1 MADSYFLRP
10 SADKGTLGHTCSTG
24 SSGYS
29 LINEE
34 THDSDN
40 GYVYHKCSYT
50 SSSKSS
56 TFLFTS
62 KNSILINTTLPAGLM
77 YGDIDQDGVI
87 TQIDVD
93 TIKDHIMSGD
103 VITNATSLKLADIDG
118 NGSIQ
123 AKERQ
128 FLQKLVN
135 LTDTSSSGITYLG
148 DSRGNW
154 SYNASRVG
162 GDGGIFYYDIT
173 TSDSTT
179 SCMAILSPSF
189 AVNKNEFYCQ
199 CFDGYV
205 RVFARNLPK
214 YSINVT
220 IEIFQSS
227 EAISATLPAGL
238 MYGDINM
245 DGVISQE
252 DCDLLSD
259 HLGGYEIT
267 DATSLI
273 LADLN
278 GDNTID
284 TDDLI
289 AIKRISSSSSKESTY
304 KGDYLG
310 NWSLSTN
317 WGADFSRR
325 FYRDIT
331 TSASTTST
339 MAFVIPNGNVRSY
352 SGFQCE
358 CFNGYIRVYAK
369 NLPLNEISVNIRV
382 INLDKTITSTLPAGQ
397 MYGDVDMDG
406 VLTQADVEI
415 FRDHCSQSEE
425 LTGTALTLADVNGDG
440 NVDTKD
446 ILVVREIIANVS
458 NVNTSGYRGDYLGNW
473 SVNTART
480 NGDPKVFYYDI
491 SNNQIT
497 TDYNVYIYTNSD
509 TSTNDYIAE
518 CFSGYVRI
526 YARNIPKAQTTIKIG
541 LKQKKSYPLDTIS
554 GVNLHLV
561 ARGSSSVTSPS
572 IKCLFAVGSENGG
585 TSAEM
590 GIESSTLTTSYAD
603 YSASS
608 AAMAT
613 AINNYI
619 AANNAFPT
627 ISAKLTTSGTS
638 YAQAQIRI
646 TQIYVELLYDDA
658 SGGGTTTTALRI
670 KQNGAWTPVTKVYKK
685 VNNSWVEQT
694 DLNSL
699 FNSNTKYIKK

>member
-1 MADSYFLRP
+1 MADSYILRP
-10 SADKGTLGHTCSTG
+10 VSDVSLTHTCSTG
-24 SSGYS
+24 SSGYA
-29 LINEE
+29 LIDDE
-34 THDSDN
+34 THDSDST
-40 GYVYHKCSYT
+40 YISYKYAT
-50 SSSKSS
+50 GSTSKSS

-87 TQIDVD
+87 TQNDVD
-93 TIKDHIMSGD
+93 TIKQHVLSGNT
-103 VITNATSLKLADIDG
+103 ITGTTALVLADANGDG
-118 NGSIQ
+118 SVS
-123 AKERQ
+123 AKDHG
-128 FLQKLVN
+128 
-135 LTDTSSSGITYLG
+135 LTENVFDLSGTISSYAG
-148 DSRGNW
+148 DYNGNW
-154 SYNASRVG
+154 SVNTSKAN

-173 TSDSTT
+173 TSDSTA

-227 EAISATLPAGL
+227 ETISATLPAGL

-252 DCDLLSD
+252 DCDLLSN

-267 DATSLI
+267 DATSLV

-278 GDNTID
+278 GDNAID

-289 AIKRISSSSSKESTY
+289 AIKRISSQSSKESTY
-304 KGDYLG
+304 KGDSLG
-310 NWSLSTN
+310 NWSLASD

-369 NLPLNEISVNIRV
+369 NLPLNEISINIRV
-382 INLDKTITSTLPAGQ
+382 INLDKTISSTLPAGQ
-397 MYGDVDMDG
+397 MYGDFDGDG
-406 VLTQADVEI
+406 VLTEEDALMLNEYLVDISVFDTEQIEIADVHSDGSI
-415 FRDHCSQSEE
+415 DLKDRV
-425 LTGTALTLADVNGDG
+425 ALR
-440 NVDTKD
+440 K
-446 ILVVREIIANVS
+446 IINLLS
-458 NVNTSGYRGDYLGNW
+458 DPNSTYNGDYLGNW

-480 NGDPKVFYYDI
+480 DGDPKVFYYDI

-497 TDYNVYIYTNSD
+497 TDYRAYIYTNSD
-509 TSTNDYIAE
+509 VSTNDYIAE

-541 LKQKKSYPLDTIS
+541 LKQKKSYPLNTVS
-554 GVNLHLV
+554 GVKIHVV
-561 ARGSSSVTSPS
+561 AKRTGTMSNA
-572 IKCLFAVGSENGG
+572 KCNCYFAVGSDVGG
-585 TSAEM
+585 NSADM
-590 GIESSTLTTSYAD
+590 GVEVSSLTTTYTD
-603 YSASS
+603 YTASS
-608 AAMAT
+608 DAMAE

-619 AANNAFPT
+619 ATNNAFPT
-627 ISAKLTTSGTS
+627 ISAKLTNSSS
-638 YAQAQIRI
+638 YSSYQIRV
-646 TQIYVELLYDDA
+646 TQIYVELLYGEI
-658 SGGGTTTTALRI
+658 STNLRL
-670 KQNGAWTPVTKVYKK
+670 KQNNSWTPVTKVFKK
-685 VNNSWVEQT
+685 VNGSWVEQT
-694 DLNSL
+694 DLSSL
-699 FNSNTKYIKK
+699 FNTTTKYIKG

>member
-1 MADSYFLRP
+1 MADSYILRP
-10 SADKGTLGHTCSTG
+10 VSDVSLTHTCSTG
-24 SSGYS
+24 SSGYA
-29 LINEE
+29 LIDDE
-34 THDSDN
+34 THDSDST
-40 GYVYHKCSYT
+40 YISYKYAT
-50 SSSKSS
+50 GSTSKSS

-77 YGDIDQDGVI
+77 YGDIDQDGII
-87 TQIDVD
+87 TQSDVD
-93 TIKDHIMSGD
+93 TIKQHILAGGI
-103 VITNATSLKLADIDG
+103 ITDATALALADANGDG
-118 NGSIQ
+118 SVS
-123 AKERQ
+123 AKDHGVVENV
-128 FLQKLVN
+128 FDLSG
-135 LTDTSSSGITYLG
+135 TISSYAG
-148 DSRGNW
+148 DYNGNW
-154 SYNASRVG
+154 SVNASKAN

-227 EAISATLPAGL
+227 EAISATLPAGQ

-289 AIKRISSSSSKESTY
+289 AIGRISSQSSKESTY

-310 NWSLSTN
+310 NWSLSTD

-369 NLPLNEISVNIRV
+369 NLPLNEISINIRV
-382 INLDKTITSTLPAGQ
+382 INLDKTISSTLPAGK
-397 MYGDVDMDG
+397 MRG
-406 VLTQADVEI
+406 
-415 FRDHCSQSEE
+415 
-425 LTGTALTLADVNGDG
+425 DVNGNGILDYEDYNLLHKQSAGSSVIDEDYLVLGDVNNDG
-440 NVDTKD
+440 SLNAKDAMIVSQLARLIYDT
-446 ILVVREIIANVS
+446 S
-458 NVNTSGYRGDYLGNW
+458 SSGNYQGDYLNKW
-473 SVNTART
+473 TFNNTVPE
-480 NGDPKVFYYDI
+480 GDPKLFYYDI
-491 SNNQIT
+491 KNTQIT

-518 CFSGYVRI
+518 CFNGYVRV

-541 LKQKKSYPLDTIS
+541 LKQKKSYPLDTVS
-554 GVNLHLV
+554 GVKIHIV
-561 ARGSSSVTSPS
+561 ARRTGTLSNA
-572 IKCLFAVGSENGG
+572 KCNCYFAVGSDAGG
-585 TSAEM
+585 SSADM
-590 GIESSTLTTSYAD
+590 GVEVSSLTTTYTD
-603 YSASS
+603 YTASS
-608 AAMAT
+608 DAMAE

-627 ISAKLTTSGTS
+627 ISAKLTNSSS
-638 YAQAQIRI
+638 YSSYQIRV
-646 TQIYVELLYDDA
+646 TQIYVELLYGEI
-658 SGGGTTTTALRI
+658 STNLRL
-670 KQNGAWTPVTKVYKK
+670 KQNNSWTPVTKVFKK
-685 VNNSWVEQT
+685 VNGSWVEQT
-694 DLNSL
+694 DLSSL
-699 FNSNTKYIKK
+699 FNTSTKYIKG